1 MRLIDRLIGRKAEN
15 STLPTSVGEP
25 RIGGGYWTNTDLL
38 ADVDGAQLVGRNR
51 YADIVMYTMI
61 DVVRSALSGIR
72 WTVQGGNP
80 LQAIRLQRLL
90 TAQTA
95 WLYRTLIVSGECW
108 LEYHDNVCRLLT
120 DKDEAEGLVV
130 PITSNEARWG
140 MGSKYRMLRPLLDSL
155 NVRMN
160 AYLSITEGLGALG
173 ILSPDT
179 SGGSLVNYSKDER
192 EQVQRDYLQ
201 THGVTRGKW
210 KMLITPKPVKYQPI
224 NLPIKDLELREG
236 IDHDIMMIAGYMRVP
251 RELLPISGDATY
263 ANRHEAMQELRTVVV
278 PDVCNNI
285 YDCLSTALTPF
296 GVKINWYDEATISD
310 PNTSNI

>member
-1 MRLIDRLIGRKAEN
+1 MKLLDRITGRKAEN
-15 STLPTSVGEP
+15 STIPTSVGEP
-25 RIGGGYWTNTDLL
+25 RIGGGLWASTDLL
-38 ADVDGAQLVGRNR
+38 ADVDGAQLVGRKR

-61 DVVRSALSGIR
+61 DIVRSALSGIR
-72 WTVQGGNP
+72 WAVQGGNP
-80 LQAIRLQRLL
+80 VQAIRLQRLL

-108 LEYHDNVCRLLT
+108 LEFHDGVCRLLT
-120 DKDEAEGLVV
+120 DKDEAEGLAIA
-130 PITSNEARWG
+130 ITSNEARWG
-140 MGSKYRMLRPLLDSL
+140 LGSKYRMLRPLLDSL
-155 NVRMN
+155 DVRMN

-179 SGGSLVNYSKDER
+179 SGGSLVNYSRDER

-224 NLPIKDLELREG
+224 NLPIKELELREG

-251 RELLPISGDATY
+251 RELLPISGETTY
-263 ANRHEAMQELRTVVV
+263 ANRAEAMRELRTVVV
-278 PDVCNNI
+278 PDVCNGI
-285 YDCLSTALTPF
+285 YDCVSTVLTPL
-296 GVKINWYDEATISD
+296 GVELTWVDEAMISG
-310 PNTSNI
+310 TNII